1 MADYP
6 THPDDVTIDF
16 LRQATGWSLNGFRVE
31 LFGAGAGVIG
41 MVCRLHLEGD
51 DCPASIIA
59 KFPSPAEENRAVA
72 ASYDMYGRE
81 YRFYRDIAGGLPLR
95 VPATYYSAYNE
106 ATMDF
111 IILMEDLQG
120 YRIGDQVAGC
130 SLDEAHAVLD
140 WLAHFHAK
148 TWEDPT
154 FDQLMSHD
162 NPAQRDGMVG
172 GFAFGWPVVKDT
184 FGDLIPP
191 SILAIGDTFPDHI
204 PALLSKMCD
213 GPLAVAHADV
223 RLDNIFFGAGDNEGE
238 VALVDWQSI
247 CRSAP
252 EMDVAYFIT
261 QSVPQNLRDQNALL
275 QRYHTALV
283 GHGIDYSLDELQ
295 KRYKVASLYLL
306 AYAVVIAGTLDLAN
320 ERGKALGR
328 TLVGNAMTALDE
340 MKAAELLAG

>member
-6 THPDDVTIDF
+6 THPDEVTIDF
-16 LRQATGWSLNGFRVE
+16 LRQATGWSLNDFRVE

-41 MVCRLHLEGD
+41 MVCRVHLTGD
-51 DCPASIIA
+51 DCPDSIIA

-81 YRFYRDIAGGLPLR
+81 YRFYRDIAGDLPLR

-106 ATMDF
+106 DTMDF

-140 WLAHFHAK
+140 WLAGFHAN
-148 TWEDPT
+148 TWEDPA
-154 FDQLMSHD
+154 FAHLMSHD
-162 NPAQRDGMVG
+162 NPSQRDGMVG
-172 GFAFGWPVVKDT
+172 GFGFGWPVVKET
-184 FGDLIPP
+184 FGDLIPA
-191 SILAIGDTFPDHI
+191 SIEAIGDTFADHI
-204 PALLSKMCD
+204 PALLSGMCE

-261 QSVPQNLRDQNALL
+261 QSVPQNLRDQDALL
-275 QRYHTALV
+275 RHYHAALSS
-283 GHGIDYSLDELQ
+283 HGIDYSLAALQ
-295 KRYKVASLYLL
+295 ERYKVAALYLL

-340 MKAAELLAG
+340 MNAAELLKS